1 MRRVAGQSS
10 PRGPDITLQADLATL
25 DELHTVVTRLAAIR
39 AAAMALDEIDYAGA
53 DALVDELDNAL
64 EALDGA
70 PGALLY
76 LAGLRHAC
84 GDAAAFERW
93 DAGVAGRMNVGEL
106 P

>member
-1 MRRVAGQSS
+1 MSQS
-10 PRGPDITLQADLATL
+10 QDLLTL
-25 DELHTVVTRLAAIR
+25 DRLPALVNEFRAVQR
-39 AAAMALDEIDYAGA
+39 AATCLAEADYAGA
-53 DALVDELDNAL
+53 DMLAQELDLAL

-76 LAGLRHAC
+76 LAGVVHAC

-93 DAGVAGRMNVGEL
+93 DSGLAGRINLRDL